1 MNDKER
7 LEEMEVLINEYYDN
21 IDDPFATTDIAIEI
35 IEKTVWLIKQN
46 KKQTE
51 QVGVLLGENENHFR
65 NIKSMERR
73 IKKLEK
79 EIETL
84 KFNLDTTLR
93 HNREFRSENL
103 LFREVIEQTLNHMG
117 LVDRQKYG
125 EKLERAL
132 EGEE

>member
-1 MNDKER
+1 
-7 LEEMEVLINEYYDN
+7 MEVLLNEYYDN

-51 QVGVLLGENENHFR
+51 QVDVLLGENENHFC

-79 EIETL
+79 EN
-84 KFNLDTTLR
+84 KR
-93 HNREFRSENL
+93 YH
-103 LFREVIEQTLNHMG
+103 EVIVKIKSFPGNESEHSKMAD
-117 LVDRQKYG
+117 V
-125 EKLERAL
+125 ECAAILEEL
-132 EGEE
+132 G